1 MKYAAALYLALAF
14 LFSSAGCQRVEE
26 TPAVA
31 LERSAGPR
39 VKCGTRTKF
48 CMNPLPD
55 PVVVEVTA
63 SDYCP
68 TEDSAVI
75 LNGATRY
82 PVADMSTLTIPL
94 KLYKDDY
101 LEFSANGKQ
110 TEDGHYCSVE
120 ARIVKV
126 MP

>member
-1 MKYAAALYLALAF
+1 MSSPIGTARQSVLFPSTERMAPLARRDARALYVF
-14 LFSSAGCQRVEE
+14 VN
-26 TPAVA
+26 
-31 LERSAGPR
+31 ERPI
-39 VKCGTRTKF
+39 
-48 CMNPLPD
+48 PL
-55 PVVVEVTA
+55 
-63 SDYCP
+63 
-68 TEDSAVI
+68 
-75 LNGATRY
+75 ATRY

-101 LEFSANGKQ
+101 LEFSANGNQ

>member
-1 MKYAAALYLALAF
+1 MKYAAAIYLASAVF
-14 LFSSAGCQRVEE
+14 LSSAGCQRAEE
-26 TPAVA
+26 TPAEG

-39 VKCGTRTKF
+39 VKCRTTTKF
-48 CMNPLPD
+48 CTNPLPE

-75 LNGATRY
+75 LNGETRY

-101 LEFSANGKQ
+101 LEFSANGNQ
-110 TEDGHYCSVE
+110 TEDRHYCSVE